1 MAIDGSIRAEVQ
13 AYTAKQGV
21 DAPIAEAVRQE
32 GRFQGQTVQEVDVNS
47 AAQDAAEEMTFAA
60 AETVEKK
67 LSERKA
73 GSKEAL
79 HLSAAELP
87 QEVNA
92 TAESQQNRQLHEFMD
107 GLKGLPPSATEADI
121 RQLVGEHFKDASD
134 QYEALE
140 HAAVQLQKEG
150 GQEELLAKLT
160 AAKGKL
166 MEQAGPAIRA
176 GLNIAADVLRYAGQ
190 GSEGTEA
197 LRTLYRFSIL
207 GGQSVTS
214 ISTSIMDRYGPAQFT
229 QTLEFLLRAAGS
241 DLDGKIMGSSLEKP
255 QLKSAID
262 DIYHVQALG
271 NTFKSLGDLLQKTQ
285 QLFAG

>member
-1 MAIDGSIRAEVQ
+1 MAIDGTIRAEVQ

-21 DAPIAEAVRQE
+21 DAPIADAIRQE

-47 AAQDAAEEMTFAA
+47 AVQDAAEEMSFAA

-87 QEVNA
+87 HEVNS
-92 TAESQQNRQLHEFMD
+92 TAESQQNRKLHEFMD
-107 GLKGLPPSATEADI
+107 ALKGLDSSATEEDI
-121 RQLVGEHFKDASD
+121 RQLVGEHFKDSSD

-140 HAAVQLQKEG
+140 YAEAQLAQQG

-160 AAKGKL
+160 SAKGKL

-176 GLNIAADVLRYAGQ
+176 GLNIAAEVVRYAGK
-190 GSEGTEA
+190 GLEGTEA
-197 LRTLYRFSIL
+197 LRNLYRFSIL
-207 GGQSVTS
+207 GGQSANS
-214 ISTSIMDRYGPAQFT
+214 IYTSIMDRYGPTQFT

-255 QLKSAID
+255 QLKNAID

-271 NTFKSLGDLLQKTQ
+271 NTFKSLGELLEKTQ
-285 QLFAG
+285 RMFGG